1 MMVSVVGDPV
11 VVAAGVVILAVL
23 GLLLG
28 SFANVVIARVPDGR
42 SVVTPRSACPGCGAL
57 ITARDNIP
65 VVSWLLLRGRCR
77 SCGERISMRYPL
89 VELITAAL
97 FALWGGW
104 TFATDQL
111 GVLPLLLVWSV
122 VGVALTV
129 IDLDHHRLPN
139 ALTLPMLIVTP
150 IGLLIAW
157 LVDATPDASISGW
170 LGAGLG
176 ALVWLGVLGGLWVIT
191 GGRGMG
197 LGDVKIAPSLGA
209 TLGWW
214 GIGVAAIGLLAA
226 FVLGALVA
234 VVLLVARRVGRR
246 TAVPFGPFLFA
257 GTAIAV
263 LAGGPLA
270 SAYGSLLTTG

>member
-1 MMVSVVGDPV
+1 MGDPIV
-11 VVAAGVVILAVL
+11 VTAGVIILVILGV
-23 GLLLG
+23 LLG

-42 SVVTPRSACPGCGAL
+42 SVVTPRSSCPSCGAL

-77 SCGERISMRYPL
+77 SCGERISVRYPL
-89 VELITAAL
+89 VEVITAAL
-97 FALWGGW
+97 FALWGIW
-104 TFATDQL
+104 ALATDQI
-111 GVLPLLLVWSV
+111 GMLPLLLVWSV
-122 VGVALTV
+122 IGVSLTA

-157 LVDATPDASISGW
+157 LVDGTPDTSVSGW
-170 LGAGLG
+170 LGVGLG

-214 GIGVAAIGLLAA
+214 GLGVAAIGLLAA

-234 VVLLVARRVGRR
+234 VVLLLARRVGRKS
-246 TAVPFGPFLFA
+246 AVPFGPFLFA
-257 GTAIAV
+257 GTAVAI